1 MASHTSHELRG
12 KKNIKKNLIE
22 VLLKLLICQ
31 IDAELLKTDHIQPTK

>member
-1 MASHTSHELRG
+1 MASHTSHELRVNN
-12 KKNIKKNLIE
+12 KYKKNLIE